1 MATKVKFNTKILQVG
16 NNTGIEVPAEVVEKL
31 GSGKRPAVN
40 VTVNKF
46 TYRNTVAVMG
56 GKYLLSVSKA
66 IREQANVKG
75 GDKVEVT
82 LELDDKPR
90 EVNIHPDFKK
100 ALDGNKAAQKF
111 FETLSYSS
119 KLRFTI
125 PIDAAKT
132 DETRNRNIVKAI
144 DNLKKG
150 VKL

>member
-1 MATKVKFNTKILQVG
+1 MAKVKFSTTIVQDG
-16 NNTGIEVPAEVVEKL
+16 NKAGIVVPDDAVEKL
-31 GSGKRPAVN
+31 GAGKRPPVN
-40 VTVNKF
+40 ITINKF

-56 GKYLLSVSKA
+56 GKYMIGVSQA

-82 LELDDKPR
+82 LELDTKPR
-90 EVNIHPDFKK
+90 EVVLHPDFRK
-100 ALDGNKAAQKF
+100 ALATSKTAQKF
-111 FETLSYSS
+111 FDTLSYSS

-132 DETRNRNIVKAI
+132 DETRNRNIAKAI

>member
-1 MATKVKFNTKILQVG
+1 MAAKVKFITKILQVG
-16 NNTGIEVPAEVVEKL
+16 NNTGIEVPTDIVEKL
-31 GSGKRPAVN
+31 GSGKRPPVN

-56 GKYLLSVSKA
+56 GKYMLSVSKA

-90 EVNIHPDFKK
+90 EANIHPDFRK
-100 ALDGNKAAQKF
+100 ALDGNKTAQKF
-111 FETLSYSS
+111 FESLSYSS